1 MFLFYS
7 IFYQKHYKYQ
17 KIFYKAKK
25 MFQELL
31 KEKQS
36 NIIYNDF
43 FSEEMINLIRRIHKI
58 SSLQLNSIYIY
69 PLIGKLRRYIF
80 SRKIYR
86 PEAPK
91 ERYQNLKIKKQN
103 FTQKEDGTYDIH
115 THERISFN
123 SGYQVSFEK
132 KDDSY
137 TSREYDQIAYIMSLM
152 SDNKVYLGVYD
163 STPEMSFHFEDF
175 ELANVISIIFNQNS
189 IWSWKDNDE
198 IKNRYYKEKQKSL
211 N

>member
-1 MFLFYS
+1 
-7 IFYQKHYKYQ
+7 
-17 KIFYKAKK
+17 
-25 MFQELL
+25 MFQELS
-31 KEKQS
+31 KEHQS

-91 ERYQNLKIKKQN
+91 ERYQNLKIKKEN
-103 FTQKEDGTYDIH
+103 FTGEKDGTYDIH

-137 TSREYDQIAYIMSLM
+137 TSKEYDQIAYIMSLM

-163 STPEMSFHFEDF
+163 STPEISFHFEDF
-175 ELANVISIIFNQNS
+175 ELANVVSIIFNQNS
-189 IWSWKDNDE
+189 IWSWKDNDK
-198 IKNRYYKEKQKSL
+198 IKNRYYKDKKKSL